1 MLGDSGGAAKRAAAL
16 YQIVADND
24 LWTATERVG
33 ALPSMDTFIERLTLE
48 RVLLVQFALSDG
60 QRTDN
65 ATLRLVTDRN
75 AAVVEQPSTGVR
87 RFHDLLRAGHPAVI
101 LTVNFDC
108 LVESATDIC
117 FEKLATPDELSRCHA
132 VISAYLRSGGVP
144 GSPERPIPYI
154 KLHGTIEDLTSI
166 VADVESVASGFER
179 AVEEGLELLI
189 SDTDPIPWVY
199 VGHSMRDLDLQQIVA
214 AKRFA
219 LGTKETWVDPILA
232 DSVERFAAKNRD
244 SFWERAGRPNF
255 VLRRV
260 TATADRFFAE
270 LHSSCVEDN

>member
-1 MLGDSGGAAKRAAAL
+1 M
-16 YQIVADND
+16 
-24 LWTATERVG
+24 
-33 ALPSMDTFIERLTLE
+33 
-48 RVLLVQFALSDG
+48 
-60 QRTDN
+60 
-65 ATLRLVTDRN
+65 
-75 AAVVEQPSTGVR
+75 
-87 RFHDLLRAGHPAVI
+87 
-101 LTVNFDC
+101 
-108 LVESATDIC
+108 
-117 FEKLATPDELSRCHA
+117 
-132 VISAYLRSGGVP
+132 P